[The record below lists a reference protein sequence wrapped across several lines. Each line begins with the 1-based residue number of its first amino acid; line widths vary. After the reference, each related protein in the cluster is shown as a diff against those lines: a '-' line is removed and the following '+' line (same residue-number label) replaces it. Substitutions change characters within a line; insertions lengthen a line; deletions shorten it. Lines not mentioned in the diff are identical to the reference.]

1 MPFQQPLLMN
11 VVPSCGKQHSAT
23 RKIPEPG
30 SIPLSASLNFLMNL
44 SKTRQ
49 IHLYF
54 TMLLTS
60 WREKAIGCQERHW
73 VHFRFDFP
81 AIDLQKMRAGMWMQV
96 FPE

>member
-23 RKIPEPG
+23 RKISEPG
-30 SIPLSASLNFLMNL
+30 SIPLSASLNFLMYL

-54 TMLLTS
+54 TMILTS
-60 WREKAIGCQERHW
+60 YRKKEIVYQQRHW

-81 AIDLQKMRAGMWMQV
+81 AIDLQTMLAGMWMQV
-96 FPE
+96 YPE